1 MDNSQQFTVRRFSH
15 LSPLLKTATSITR
28 RTSSFDSFPRVI
40 PSSSL
45 PRPKFNPSVNK
56 PVYLMEYNG
65 RIYYSKSY
73 TRFGVLGT
81 KVVFGNPDDLYGKDL
96 SFLVHDF
103 LQVDGTYVVEDIKPL
118 SWFGLGVL
126 NLINS
131 IRNLVSPAFALLSF
145 FSNLIGYRGFEDAFL
160 ILGLGYLY
168 NYYIGLNDTSLW
180 VFGILFGLNI
190 LMVLVNK
197 FSWFRAF
204 AYFQYYLTRR
214 SSRFKEFVA
223 SPFNFNSSHSWVAFG
238 SNAVS
243 HTPWYNMSSS
253 ISTEL
258 SVYALEEQLFHTV
271 DYFSKSYKATKE
283 DYLKAFSDHES
294 GFKHLGLSDWY
305 AVSYVLEKAFQSRDS
320 ELFSAFLQHLGL
332 SKDDE
337 NFKTCL
343 VNLRRIAGYKRIE
356 D

>member
-1 MDNSQQFTVRRFSH
+1 MDNSQKFTVRRFSH
-15 LSPLLKTATSITR
+15 LTPLLKTATPITR
-28 RTSSFDSFPRVI
+28 KISPFDSIPKAASSSSF
-40 PSSSL
+40 

-65 RIYYSKSY
+65 RIYYSESY
-73 TRFGVLGT
+73 TRFGILGT
-81 KVVFGNPDDLYGKDL
+81 KVVFKHPDYLQGKDL

-118 SWFGLGVL
+118 SWLGIGVL
-126 NLINS
+126 NLVNS
-131 IRNLVSPAFALLSF
+131 LRGLISPVFALLSF
-145 FSNLIGYRGFEDAFL
+145 FTNLIGYRGFEDVFL

-168 NYYIGLNDTSLW
+168 NYYIGLNNTSLL
-180 VFGILFGLNI
+180 VFGILFGLNL
-190 LMVLVNK
+190 LMVFVNK
-197 FSWFRAF
+197 FSWLRAF
-204 AYFQYYLTRR
+204 TYFQDYLTRR

-223 SPFNFNSSHSWVAFG
+223 SPFNFSSGHSWVTFG
-238 SNAVS
+238 SNAIP

-283 DYLKAFSDHES
+283 DYLKAFSDYET
-294 GFKHLGLSDWY
+294 GFTHLNLSDWFE
-305 AVSYVLEKAFQSRDS
+305 VSYVLEKAFQSRDS
-320 ELFSAFLQHLGL
+320 ELFAAFLEHLGL

-343 VNLRRIAGYKRIE
+343 VNLRRIAGYKRT
-356 D
+356 DD

>member
-1 MDNSQQFTVRRFSH
+1 MDNSQQYTVRRFSH
-15 LSPLLKTATSITR
+15 LTPLLKTATPISQ
-28 RTSSFDSFPRVI
+28 RTSPFDSFPRVT
-40 PSSSL
+40 PNSSF
-45 PRPKFNPSVNK
+45 PKPKFNPSVNK
-56 PVYLMEYNG
+56 PVYLMEYNN

-81 KVVFGNPDDLYGKDL
+81 KVVFGHLDDLQDKDL
-96 SFLVHDF
+96 SFLVPDF
-103 LQVDGTYVVEDIKPL
+103 LNVGGTYVAENIKPL
-118 SWFGLGVL
+118 SWLGIGVL

-131 IRNLVSPAFALLSF
+131 IRNLISPAFALLRF
-145 FSNLIGYRGFEDAFL
+145 FSNLIGYRGFEDVLL

-197 FSWFRAF
+197 FSWLRAF
-204 AYFQYYLTRR
+204 AYFQDYLTRR
-214 SSRFKEFVA
+214 SNRFKEFVA
-223 SPFNFNSSHSWVAFG
+223 NPFNFNSSHSRVVFG
-238 SNAVS
+238 SNTVPY
-243 HTPWYNMSSS
+243 TPWYNLSLSL
-253 ISTEL
+253 STEL

-283 DYLKAFSDHES
+283 DYIKALSDYEN

-305 AVSYVLEKAFQSRDS
+305 AVSYVLEKAFQSRES
-320 ELFSAFLQHLGL
+320 ALFVEFLKHLGL
-332 SKDDE
+332 SRDDE

-343 VNLRRIAGYKRIE
+343 VNLRRIAGYKRTE

>member
-1 MDNSQQFTVRRFSH
+1 MDKSQQYTVRRFLH
-15 LSPLLKTATSITR
+15 LTPLLKTVTPITR
-28 RTSSFDSFPRVI
+28 RTSPFDSI
-40 PSSSL
+40 PKAASSSSF

-65 RIYYSKSY
+65 RIYYSESY
-73 TRFGVLGT
+73 TRFGILGT
-81 KVVFGNPDDLYGKDL
+81 KVVFNNPDDLYGKDL

-118 SWFGLGVL
+118 SWFGIGVL
-126 NLINS
+126 NLVIS
-131 IRNLVSPAFALLSF
+131 LRGLISPAFALLSF
-145 FSNLIGYRGFEDAFL
+145 FTNLIGYRGFEDVFL

-168 NYYIGLNDTSLW
+168 NYYIGLNNTSLL
-180 VFGILFGLNI
+180 VFGVLFGLNL

-197 FSWFRAF
+197 FSWLRAF
-204 AYFQYYLTRR
+204 TYFQDYLTRR
-214 SSRFKEFVA
+214 SSRFKEFVP
-223 SPFNFNSSHSWVAFG
+223 SPFNFSSGHSWVTFG
-238 SNAVS
+238 SNAIP

-283 DYLKAFSDHES
+283 DYLKAFSDYET

-332 SKDDE
+332 SQDDE
-337 NFKTCL
+337 HFKTCL
-343 VNLRRIAGYKRIE
+343 VNLRKIAGYKRI
-356 D
+356 DD

>member
-1 MDNSQQFTVRRFSH
+1 MDKSKQYTVRRFSH
-15 LSPLLKTATSITR
+15 LTHLLKTATPITQ
-28 RTSSFDSFPRVI
+28 RTSPFDSFPKAA
-40 PSSSL
+40 PSSSF

-73 TRFGVLGT
+73 TRFGILGT
-81 KVVFGNPDDLYGKDL
+81 KVVFGDPDDRYSKDL

-118 SWFGLGVL
+118 SWFGVGVL
-126 NLINS
+126 NLVNS
-131 IRNLVSPAFALLSF
+131 LRGLISPAFALLSF
-145 FSNLIGYRGFEDAFL
+145 FTNLIGYRGFEDVLL

-168 NYYIGLNDTSLW
+168 NQYIGLNEISLW
-180 VFGILFGLNI
+180 VFGILFALNL

-197 FSWFRAF
+197 FSWLRAF
-204 AYFQYYLTRR
+204 AYFQDYLTRR

-238 SNAVS
+238 SNAIP
-243 HTPWYNMSSS
+243 HTPWYNLSSS
-253 ISTEL
+253 LSTEL

-283 DYLKAFSDHES
+283 DYLKAFSDYET

-320 ELFSAFLQHLGL
+320 ELFRAFLQHLGL
-332 SKDDE
+332 SQDDE
-337 NFKTCL
+337 NFKSCL
-343 VNLRRIAGYKRIE
+343 VNLRKIAGYKRTE